1 MMGNDLGSGLQ
12 VADDCA
18 RSPRSQSSG
27 GGDRR
32 LTRADFRLCNESQ
45 TS

>member
-12 VADDCA
+12 VAADCA

-27 GGDRR
+27 GGETASHPRR
-32 LTRADFRLCNESQ
+32 LSLV
-45 TS
+45 